1 MKIQRRKTAAALL
14 SAVLTV
20 SLANAVLP
28 AERGKAPVVLTASAA
43 ADDYPW
49 STYLKKSSDWFGS
62 SEAIGVAD
70 DCIRYQIQNEGGWRK
85 GMATEQTG
93 DWAHSTVDNDAT
105 TSQIRILMRVY
116 AKTGQQKYFDCAMR
130 GVECLFKLQYSNGG
144 YMQVLNTP
152 GTYHAHI
159 TLNDG
164 AYVHILEIMKE
175 MSTKTGD
182 FTAVSDSYAQRAK
195 QSLEA
200 AIDCLLKMQITVN
213 GVKTAWCQQHD
224 ENTLAPAKARA
235 YELPSVCTSESA
247 GVVTFLYKYAQE
259 TGRGD
264 IAAAVN
270 AAIAWF
276 KQVALYNI
284 EWVSQGD
291 DKVVVQKQGAGPIW
305 ARFYDI
311 DRQIPLF
318 SDRDSSVHYNVAEIS
333 QERRTG
339 YAWYGNWGKNV
350 IGLSPLPENGQGGT
364 QTTELQKQE
373 PEYAGEFVKKLVVH
387 DITNGENWSVQEN
400 LKVGARIFGDRDFT
414 YAIVPNEL
422 AGAEYIR
429 PACNSKTYTGDLAEL
444 TAAAPLTVYVMVD
457 TRLSVEQGI
466 KPRWLSGWTNTG
478 MIAASSNTETF
489 EIFARELDA
498 DETLTLGSNMTGSGV
513 VNYTVAVVPREV
525 IPDTTT
531 TTTTTT
537 TATTTTTTETTTSET
552 LMPSLRGDVDC
563 NGLVQIADAIMLAR
577 YLAEDQ
583 IIVTVQGLNN
593 AETTGDNA
601 LTAEDSARLLQ
612 YLAGVIDGFG
622 F

>member
-364 QTTELQKQE
+364 QTTEPQKQE

-601 LTAEDSARLLQ
+601 LTAEDSACLLQ
-612 YLAGVIDGFG
+612 YLAGVIDDFG

>member
-49 STYLKKSSDWFGS
+49 STYLKKSADWFGS

-364 QTTELQKQE
+364 QTTEPQKQE

-601 LTAEDSARLLQ
+601 LTAEDSACLLQ
-612 YLAGVIDGFG
+612 YLAGVIDDFG

>member
-1 MKIQRRKTAAALL
+1 MKRKMRKCAAVLLGAVMTLSLAHAAL
-14 SAVLTV
+14 
-20 SLANAVLP
+20 P
-28 AERGKAPVVLTASAA
+28 AGNGAADRGLTATAA

-49 STYLKKSSDWFGS
+49 STYLKKSADWFGS
-62 SEAIGVAD
+62 SEAARIAD
-70 DCIRYQIQNEGGWRK
+70 DCIRYQIPNEGGWRK

-116 AKTGQQKYFDCAMR
+116 AKTGQQKYLDCALR
-130 GVECLFKLQYSNGG
+130 GVDCLFKMQYANGG

-164 AYVHILEIMKE
+164 AYVHIMEIMKE
-175 MSTKTGD
+175 MSRKTGD
-182 FTAVSDSYAQRAK
+182 FTAVSDAYAQRAQ
-195 QSLEA
+195 QSLDA
-200 AIDCLLKMQITVN
+200 AIDCLLKMQIPVN

-224 ENTLAPAKARA
+224 ESTLAPAQARA
-235 YELPSVCTSESA
+235 YELPSLCTSESA
-247 GVVTFLYKYAQE
+247 GVITFLYKYAQE
-259 TGRGD
+259 TGRTD

-270 AAIAWF
+270 AAIEWF
-276 KQVALYNI
+276 KKAALYNI

-311 DRQIPLF
+311 DRQVPLF

-350 IGLSPLPENGQGGT
+350 IGLTPLPETENGT
-364 QTTELQKQE
+364 QTTEPPQQE
-373 PEYAGEFVKKLVVH
+373 PEYAGEQIQKLVVH
-387 DITNGENWSVQEN
+387 DIANGGNWSVQEN

-414 YAIVPNEL
+414 YVIVPNEL

-429 PACNSKTYTGDLAEL
+429 PACNSKTYSGDLAEL
-444 TAAAPLTVYVMVD
+444 TAALPLTVYVMVD

-489 EIFARELDA
+489 EIFAKELDA
-498 DETLTLGSNMTGSGV
+498 NETMTLGSNMTGTGV
-513 VNYTVAVVPREV
+513 VNYTVAVVPRAV
-525 IPDTTT
+525 IADTTT

-537 TATTTTTTETTTSET
+537 TATTTETTTSEAT
-552 LMPSLRGDVDC
+552 AQMLCGDVDC
-563 NGLVQIADAIMLAR
+563 SGKVQIADAILLAR
-577 YLAEDQ
+577 YLAEDTEVT
-583 IIVTVQGLNN
+583 VTVQGLRN
-593 AETTGDNA
+593 AETTGDTV
-601 LTAEDSARLLQ
+601 LTAEDNARLLQ
-612 YLAGVIDGFG
+612 YLAGAIPDLEL
-622 F
+622 